1 MIIKNNNKIMKS
13 IFTLVIL
20 SCLTLVSSAQCVK
33 GNCHRG
39 HGTFEWE
46 NGSFFEGSWVDG
58 LPNGYGDF
66 YYENGDRFKG
76 QFSKGQKSG
85 NGRYTWKNGNY
96 YDGNWNKD
104 KMTGRGKFHWA
115 KDGGS
120 YEGLFKDGQIVNI
133 EIAVTV
139 DTPEKDAK

>member
-1 MIIKNNNKIMKS
+1 MIDRNNFVTHLECSLTGKTYEKNKI
-13 IFTLVIL
+13 
-20 SCLTLVSSAQCVK
+20 
-33 GNCHRG
+33 H
-39 HGTFEWE
+39 
-46 NGSFFEGSWVDG
+46 
-58 LPNGYGDF
+58 
-66 YYENGDRFKG
+66 
-76 QFSKGQKSG
+76 
-85 NGRYTWKNGNY
+85 GNY